1 MRWYHI
7 DLYNRKIIVEENGR
21 ILTDDEVSLIH
32 HQVVKCE
39 NGKELIRVGKNEEE
53 EVTNGD
59 IR

>member
-39 NGKELIRVGKNEEE
+39 NGKELIRVEKNEEE
-53 EVTNGD
+53 EVTK
-59 IR
+59 